1 MNKKTISALISL
13 TVLIIV
19 FYFFLKIRKQERTV
33 KGETFDKEFPLI
45 DYNDSLSVR
54 LISLHDYPAWLR
66 DNSYTALVSTTEG
79 KYFIGTGA
87 KLINGKKISEFL
99 KSGDSLLKKQKSDT
113 LKIVS
118 DGEAYFVKIYTDQE

>member
-13 TVLIIV
+13 TVLIIL
-19 FYFFLKIRKQERTV
+19 FYFILTVRKQERTV
-33 KGETFDKEFPLI
+33 KGEAFDKEFPLI

-54 LISLHDYPAWLR
+54 LISLYDYPAWLR

-79 KYFIGTGA
+79 KYFIGTDV

-118 DGEAYFVKIYTDQE
+118 EGEAYFVKIYTHHE